1 MEWWRALQRTV
12 TRKLFFASCNCF
24 KSISKKKPCSPKRN
38 KVDPYRTHQVCVCCE
53 SKIVSIA
60 VERFWTGVIWDS
72 CKLKVYISF
81 QSTSIMKYYINKYI
95 HLPLFICVLGNWILF
110 AKHKTVFHV
119 ARTDCIQSAV
129 YRIFSSTQLFCPL
142 QCHPFIGNLSL
153 FKPVHILPRLWP
165 TRHHTLPTLL
175 PFIL

>member
-1 MEWWRALQRTV
+1 M
-12 TRKLFFASCNCF
+12 
-24 KSISKKKPCSPKRN
+24 
-38 KVDPYRTHQVCVCCE
+38 CVCCE

-119 ARTDCIQSAV
+119 ASTDCIQSAA
-129 YRIFSSTQLFCPL
+129 YRIVSSAQLFCPL
-142 QCHPFIGNLSL
+142 QCHPFIGNLPL
-153 FKPVHILPRLWP
+153 FKPVQVPPRLRSTW
-165 TRHHTLPTLL
+165 HHTIPHPPSFHTLRQQPAL
-175 PFIL
+175 CILSPPLGTHPQASERETTR